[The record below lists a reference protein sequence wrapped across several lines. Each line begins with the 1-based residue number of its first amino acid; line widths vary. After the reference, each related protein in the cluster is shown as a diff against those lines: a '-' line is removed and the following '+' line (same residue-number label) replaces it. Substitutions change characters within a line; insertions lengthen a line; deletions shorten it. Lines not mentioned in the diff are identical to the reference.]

1 MSQARCLLI
10 KDIRYENEANF
21 IREHGGEIWH
31 IERPG
36 NPVISQHSSE
46 WGVERAPQDY
56 LIRNDAGLEELASK
70 VHDLWTGFT
79 QRHGL
84 KL

>member
-1 MSQARCLLI
+1 
-10 KDIRYENEANF
+10 
-21 IREHGGEIWH
+21 
-31 IERPG
+31 
-36 NPVISQHSSE
+36 VISQHSSE